1 MDPSTLDEA
10 AAQLENEDA
19 PSFKQLDGY
28 KGMTL
33 IADRDSGKTIALT
46 FWESEEA
53 MRASEE
59 SVKDARRRAAETG
72 GARRSRRSSASRSCS
87 TRWPDPGRAHAPG
100 RASGRERAVCANSSF
115 PASPLGRPT
124 AKGTQGGDHG
134 DSQGADPQPDPRAD
148 G

>member
-1 MDPSTLDEA
+1 VHARVTTLQMDPSTLDEA

-72 GARRSRRSSASRSCS
+72 
-87 TRWPDPGRAHAPG
+87 RAEEPQV
-100 RASGRERAVCANSSF
+100 ERFEVLFDTMA
-115 PASPLGRPT
+115 
-124 AKGTQGGDHG
+124 
-134 DSQGADPQPDPRAD
+134 
-148 G
+148 